1 MATKSKTKKKSKKP
15 SFPRTI
21 AVTQK
26 HIDNSTPGDST
37 ECAIAVAVREHFE
50 NLGFETDGLKV
61 TGAGNQPLSLT
72 LNVKFP
78 KAVDSFIDKYDQ
90 DEPVESDFETP
101 AKFKAAMKKW
111 ENRVKPF
118 SFNL

>member
-1 MATKSKTKKKSKKP
+1 MATKTKKKSKKP

-26 HIDNSTPGDST
+26 HIDNSTPGNAS

-50 NLGFETDGLKV
+50 SLGFETDGIKINESGV
-61 TGAGNQPLSLT
+61 QTLSLN
-72 LNVKFP
+72 LDIKLP
-78 KAVDSFIDKYDQ
+78 KAVDSFISKFDA
-90 DEPVESDFETP
+90 DEPEESNFKTP
-101 AKFKAAMKKW
+101 AQFKAAHKKW
-111 ENRVKPF
+111 ESRVKPF